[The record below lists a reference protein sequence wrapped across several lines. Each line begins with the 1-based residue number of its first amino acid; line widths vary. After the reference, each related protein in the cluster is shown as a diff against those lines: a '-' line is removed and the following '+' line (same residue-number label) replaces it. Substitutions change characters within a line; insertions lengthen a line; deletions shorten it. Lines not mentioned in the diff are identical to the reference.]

1 MATVKVVG
9 DVLNRASR
17 LLQDTAK
24 VRYTNEELLLFFND
38 AQREVV
44 LHRPDANTVNFN
56 FTCSAG
62 SKQTLGTQ
70 DLRLVDVVRNVN
82 GRVVTQVDRKLL
94 DDTLPNWHNATAT
107 LDKKIEHFIYESG
120 DPKNFYVYPNA
131 LNTHQLEIV
140 TSRAPSDITVS
151 NFSTD
156 TQTIG
161 LDDLYANAILDYL
174 LYRAYQKDSE
184 FSGSV
189 NQAQM
194 HFQSFANGLGIKT
207 RSDAATDPRPNMRPA
222 A

>member
-62 SKQTLGTQ
+62 SKQTLGSQ

-94 DDTLPNWHNATAT
+94 DDTLPNWHNTTAT

-120 DPKNFYVYPNA
+120 YPKIFMFIRM
-131 LNTHQLEIV
+131 L
-140 TSRAPSDITVS
+140 
-151 NFSTD
+151 
-156 TQTIG
+156 
-161 LDDLYANAILDYL
+161 
-174 LYRAYQKDSE
+174 
-184 FSGSV
+184 
-189 NQAQM
+189 
-194 HFQSFANGLGIKT
+194 
-207 RSDAATDPRPNMRPA
+207 
-222 A
+222 

>member
-107 LDKKIEHFIYESG
+107 VDKKIEHFIYESG

>member
-62 SKQTLGTQ
+62 SKQTLGSQ

-94 DDTLPNWHNATAT
+94 DDTLPNWHNTTAT
-107 LDKKIEHFIYESG
+107 VDKKIEHFIYESG

-184 FSGSV
+184 FAGSV

>member
-1 MATVKVVG
+1 
-9 DVLNRASR
+9 LS
-17 LLQDTAK
+17 
-24 VRYTNEELLLFFND
+24 Y
-38 AQREVV
+38 
-44 LHRPDANTVNFN
+44 TVNFN

-184 FSGSV
+184 FAGSA